1 MSSTRPA
8 PTDTFRESPALA
20 AMRFILEVIAW
31 VSIYFA
37 WGWLAL
43 IIAVALLAIPSTPGD
58 KHMVIL
64 PIPGKLR
71 LLIEAGVGIAGVA
84 AAHRVW
90 SIPPVGTLLF
100 FYALLFAASRQRVRW
115 LWQH

>member
-1 MSSTRPA
+1 LA
-8 PTDTFRESPALA
+8 DTFREPPALA

-31 VSIYFA
+31 LSIYFA

-43 IIAVALLAIPSTPGD
+43 ILAVAILAIPSTPGD
-58 KHMVIL
+58 KHMIVL
-64 PIPGKLR
+64 PVPGKVR
-71 LLIEAGVGIAGVA
+71 LLVEAVVALAGVA
-84 AAHRVW
+84 AAHQVW
-90 SIPPVGTLLF
+90 SVPRAGTLLF